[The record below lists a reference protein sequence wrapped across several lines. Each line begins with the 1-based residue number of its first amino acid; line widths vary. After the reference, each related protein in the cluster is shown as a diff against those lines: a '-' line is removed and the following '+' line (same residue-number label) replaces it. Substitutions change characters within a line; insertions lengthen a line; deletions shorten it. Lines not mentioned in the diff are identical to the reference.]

1 MATTPTPSTRDQA
14 TEERILEAAHTVFLR
29 DGTAGARMQEIAREA
44 GVNHAMLHYYFRS
57 KERLAEMVFRRAATE
72 FFPGVLQRLAT
83 DAPLGDK
90 VAAVIAFEL
99 EHLARHPYLPGYLIS
114 ELTHHPERAEQL
126 VTMVTGRPVHAVR
139 EGLLGVLR
147 AQLAAEAS
155 AGRMRPISAEQ
166 FLVNL
171 IALCVFPFAA
181 QPMVRALL
189 GRDAAGFADF
199 IAERKASLPA
209 FFLAGLRP

>member
-1 MATTPTPSTRDQA
+1 MSTTRPPDARDHD
-14 TEERILEAAHTVFLR
+14 TEERILEAAHAVFLR
-29 DGTAGARMQEIAREA
+29 HGTAGARMQEIAREA

-57 KERLAEMVFRRAATE
+57 KERLAEMVFRRAAAE
-72 FFPGVLQRLAT
+72 FFPGVLQRLAA
-83 DAPLGDK
+83 DVPIPEK
-90 VAAVIAFEL
+90 VAGVVAYEL
-99 EHLARHPYLPGYLIS
+99 EHLARRPYLPGYLLS

-126 VTMVTGRPVHAVR
+126 VAMATGQSVDRVRDAV
-139 EGLLGVLR
+139 LGVLR
-147 AQLAAEAS
+147 TQLAAEQA

-181 QPMVRALL
+181 QPMVQVLL
-189 GRDAAGFADF
+189 ARDAAGFAAF
-199 IAERKASLPA
+199 IAERRESLPA

>member
-1 MATTPTPSTRDQA
+1 MPASGHLDARDRD
-14 TEERILEAAHTVFLR
+14 TEERILEAAHTVFVR

-57 KERLAEMVFRRAATE
+57 KDRLAEMVFRRAAGE
-72 FFPGVLQRLAT
+72 FFPGVLQRLGA
-83 DAPLGDK
+83 DLPIAEK
-90 VAAVIAFEL
+90 VALVVAYEL
-99 EHLARHPYLPGYLIS
+99 EHLTRRPYLPGYLLS
-114 ELTHHPERAEQL
+114 ELTHHPERTEQL
-126 VTMVTGRPVHAVR
+126 VTMASGQSVEAVR
-139 EGLLGVLR
+139 DSVLGVLQ
-147 AQLAAEAS
+147 AQLAAEQA

-189 GRDAAGFADF
+189 GRDAAGFAAF
-199 IAERKASLPA
+199 IAERRESLPA

>member
-1 MATTPTPSTRDQA
+1 MAAAPLSSTRDQA
-14 TEERILEAAHTVFLR
+14 TEARILDAAHTVFLR

-57 KERLAEMVFRRAATE
+57 KERLAEMVFRRAAAE
-72 FFPGVLQRLAT
+72 FFPGVLQRLAS
-83 DAPLGDK
+83 DAPLAEK
-90 VAAVIAFEL
+90 VAAVVAYEL
-99 EHLARHPYLPGYLIS
+99 EHLARHSYLPGYLIS

-126 VTMVTGRPVHAVR
+126 VTMVTGRSVHAVR
-139 EGLLGVLR
+139 DGLLGVLR
-147 AQLAAEAS
+147 AQLEPEVA

-181 QPMVRALL
+181 QPMMQALL

-199 IAERKASLPA
+199 IAERKATLPG